1 MDLRFILNSSPEA
14 FFTSTTDSSDSSSG
28 KNLFICKW
36 KSCSKTFAKRSD
48 LQRHQRTHT
57 GERPYQCTTCGKG
70 FVQRSALSVHQR
82 THTGEKPHMCEHSG
96 CGMTFSDSS
105 SLSRHRRI
113 HTGVRPY
120 VCTHVNCD
128 KRFTRRIAL
137 LKHQRKHDF
146 EKVIKYSFNNE
157 GIKHI
162 GLQSQAS
169 LFTEV
174 SFVHHQGGIESNS

>member
-1 MDLRFILNSSPEA
+1 MDLHFILNTPINISYTSSSE
-14 FFTSTTDSSDSSSG
+14 SSDSSVG
-28 KNLFICKW
+28 RGIFVCNW
-36 KSCSKTFAKRSD
+36 ESCSKTFGKKSD
-48 LQRHQRTHT
+48 LQRHQRIHT
-57 GERPYQCTTCGKG
+57 GERPFQCATCGKG
-70 FVQRSALSVHQR
+70 FVQRSALSVHKR
-82 THTGEKPHMCEHSG
+82 THTGEKPHMCEYSG

-105 SLSRHRRI
+105 SLSRHRRT

-146 EKVIKYSFNNE
+146 QKMIKYSFTDD
-157 GIKHI
+157 GVKHI
-162 GLQSQAS
+162 TLQSHAS
-169 LFTEV
+169 LLTKI